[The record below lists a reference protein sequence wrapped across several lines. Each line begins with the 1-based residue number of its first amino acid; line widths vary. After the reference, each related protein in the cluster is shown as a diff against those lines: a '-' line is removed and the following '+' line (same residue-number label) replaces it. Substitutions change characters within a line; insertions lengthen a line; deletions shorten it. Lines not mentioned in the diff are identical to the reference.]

1 MAVSVTGTGKISLAD
16 AKTECGKVAEYL
28 ARGGA
33 QQLGVSQSLITM
45 LQAINASA
53 DTTDLRTT

>member
-16 AKTECGKVAEYL
+16 CKTECGKVAEWL
-28 ARGGA
+28 ARGGKEHIA
-33 QQLGVSQSLITM
+33 SQAFITM
-45 LQAINASA
+45 LKAINASG